1 MQQAAKKKAAGQQKI
16 LPALCIFAQSKDNN
30 NDYRV
35 S

>member
-1 MQQAAKKKAAGQQKI
+1 MRQTAKKKAAGQHKNLQ
-16 LPALCIFAQSKDNN
+16 ALCIFAQSKDNN